1 MHYWQPK
8 KGGIPSPSPLT
19 AAALMQPYIRCTAS
33 KSVIIR
39 VQPRWGTKRAIFG
52 AGRQLQESAFKK
64 ELCKFGAQVVKWKLP
79 EFADYVHEYDAYVK
93 LTPKEIVPA
102 TETVIFGH
110 IPPCLLLRFPTY
122 VFTVLLSL
130 GRVTAAE
137 APKKEGRV
145 TNVLD
150 ARERI
155 WNCSN
160 SPMVRSPQNTMGERT
175 QTFSLS

>member
-1 MHYWQPK
+1 MVSMHYWQPK

-130 GRVTAAE
+130 GRVTTAQ
-137 APKKEGRV
+137 KGR
-145 TNVLD
+145 
-150 ARERI
+150 
-155 WNCSN
+155 
-160 SPMVRSPQNTMGERT
+160 
-175 QTFSLS
+175 